1 MIISRTPYR
10 LSLFGGGA
18 DYPSW
23 FVSHETKLISAA
35 MANYCY
41 ISVKELPP
49 YFDYVNR
56 VIYSKIESVHTF
68 DEIEHPSVRACL
80 KHLRIPNGIS
90 ITHDGD
96 LPARSGIGSSSS
108 FTVGLINALQTY
120 LGKPFTA
127 DELAMEAIDIEQNI
141 IGESVGVQD
150 QIMAAY
156 GGIKVLELS
165 GANTKVRDLKIS
177 DSYVLDLE
185 EHIMLGF
192 SGISRLSEVQAKKQV
207 DSIREGKSVQTLEA
221 MQKITNE
228 ALRIFEYE
236 SSSSIKD
243 IGLLLQEQWN
253 YKRTLTDSVS
263 NEHINSI
270 YDAAIQAGA
279 YGGKLMGAGGGGF
292 FMFLAPPNA
301 HQRIKDALK
310 QINVWIPFNFDYEGS
325 KIIMR

>member
-41 ISVKELPP
+41 ISVKHLPP

-56 VIYSKIESVHTF
+56 VIYSKIESVPTF

-80 KHLRIPNGIS
+80 KHLQVPNGIS

-120 LGKPFTA
+120 LAKPLTVH
-127 DELAMEAIDIEQNI
+127 ELALQAIDIEQNI

-165 GANTKVRDLKIS
+165 GANIKVRDLKIPN
-177 DSYVLDLE
+177 SYVWELE

-207 DSIREGKSVQTLEA
+207 DSIKEGKSIQTLEA
-221 MQKITNE
+221 MQNLTNE
-228 ALRIFEYE
+228 ALKIFELE
-236 SSSSIKD
+236 SSSAIKD

-253 YKRTLTDSVS
+253 YKKTLTDSVANS
-263 NEHINSI
+263 DINSI

-292 FMFLAPPNA
+292 FMFLAPPDA
-301 HQRIKDALK
+301 HQKIKDALK

>member
-1 MIISRTPYR
+1 MIISKTPYR

-23 FVSHETKLISAA
+23 FTSNETKLVSAA

-49 YFDYVNR
+49 YFDYINR
-56 VIYSKIESVHTF
+56 VIYSKIESVRTF

-80 KHLRIPNGIS
+80 QYLQVPNGIS
-90 ITHDGD
+90 ISHDGD

-108 FTVGLINALQTY
+108 FTVGLINALQVY
-120 LGKPFTA
+120 LNRYQLSQF
-127 DELAMEAIDIEQNI
+127 DLAMEAINIEQNV

-156 GGIKVLELS
+156 GGIKVIELS
-165 GANTKVRDLKIS
+165 GANMKVRDLRMR
-177 DSYVLDLE
+177 DSYTKDFE
-185 EHIMLGF
+185 SHIMLGF

-207 DSIREGKSVQTLEA
+207 DSIKEGKSNRILLE
-221 MQKITNE
+221 MQKLTRFAIE
-228 ALRIFEYE
+228 AFETYAPFSE
-236 SSSSIKD
+236 
-243 IGLLLQEQWN
+243 IGLFLQQQWEL
-253 YKRTLTDSVS
+253 KRTLTDTVS
-263 NEHINSI
+263 SDHINSI
-270 YDAAIQAGA
+270 YTDAIKAGA

-292 FMFLAPPNA
+292 FMFLAPPDA

-310 QINVWIPFNFDYEGS
+310 QINVWIPFKFDFEGS

>member
-1 MIISRTPYR
+1 MIISKTPYR

-41 ISVKELPP
+41 ISVKQLPP

-56 VIYSKIESVHTF
+56 VIYSKIESVRTF

-80 KHLRIPNGIS
+80 KHLQVPNGIS

-120 LGKPFTA
+120 LGKQLTPH
-127 DELAMEAIDIEQNI
+127 ELAMEAINIEQNI

-165 GANTKVRDLKIS
+165 GANTKVRDLRIS

-207 DSIREGKSVQTLEA
+207 DSIKEGKSTQTLEA
-221 MQKITNE
+221 MQQLANE
-228 ALRIFEYE
+228 ALRVFEHE
-236 SSSSIKD
+236 SSSAIKD

-253 YKRTLTDSVS
+253 YKKTLTDSVANS
-263 NEHINSI
+263 DINSI
-270 YDAAIQAGA
+270 YDTAIQAGA

-292 FMFLAPPNA
+292 FMFLAPPDA
-301 HQRIKDALK
+301 HQSIKDALK

>member
-1 MIISRTPYR
+1 MIISKTPYR

-23 FVSHETKLISAA
+23 FVSNQTKLISAA

-41 ISVKELPP
+41 ISVKQLPP
-49 YFDYVNR
+49 YFDYMNR
-56 VIYSKIESVHTF
+56 VIYSKIESVRTF

-80 KHLRIPNGIS
+80 KYLQVPNGIS

-120 LGKPFTA
+120 LDKSLTVH
-127 DELAMEAIDIEQNI
+127 ELALQAIDVEQNI

-165 GANTKVRDLKIS
+165 GANIKVRDLRIP
-177 DSYVLDLE
+177 DSYVKDLE

-207 DSIREGKSVQTLEA
+207 DSIKEGKSVQTLEA
-221 MQKITNE
+221 MQKLTNE
-228 ALRIFEYE
+228 ALRIFEHE
-236 SSSSIKD
+236 SSSAIKD

-253 YKRTLTDSVS
+253 YKRTLTDSVANS
-263 NEHINSI
+263 DINSI

-292 FMFLAPPNA
+292 FMFLAPPDA
-301 HQRIKDALK
+301 HQKIKDALK

>member
-41 ISVKELPP
+41 ISVKQLPP
-49 YFDYVNR
+49 YFNYVNR
-56 VIYSKIESVHTF
+56 VIYSKIESVSTF

-120 LGKPFTA
+120 LGKPYTP
-127 DELAMEAIDIEQNI
+127 DELALQAIDIEQNI

-207 DSIREGKSVQTLEA
+207 DSIKEGKSVQTLEA

-228 ALRIFEYE
+228 ALRIFEHE

>member
-23 FVSHETKLISAA
+23 FVSRETKLISAA

-49 YFDYVNR
+49 YFEYVNR
-56 VIYSKIESVHTF
+56 VIYSKIESVPTF

-90 ITHDGD
+90 ISHDGD

-108 FTVGLINALQTY
+108 FTVGLINALHTY
-120 LGKPFTA
+120 LGKPITQY
-127 DELAMEAIDIEQNI
+127 DLAMQAIDVEQNV

-150 QIMAAY
+150 QLMAAY
-156 GGIKVLELS
+156 GGIKVLEMS
-165 GANTKVRDLKIS
+165 GGNIKVRDLKIS
-177 DSYVLDLE
+177 DRYVLNLE

-207 DSIREGKSVQTLEA
+207 DSIKEGKSVQTLEA
-221 MQKITNE
+221 MQNLTNE
-228 ALRIFEYE
+228 ALRVFELE
-236 SSSSIKD
+236 SSSAIKD
-243 IGLLLQEQWN
+243 IGSLMQEQWN

-270 YDAAIQAGA
+270 YDAAMNAGA

-292 FMFLAPPNA
+292 FMFLAPPDA
-301 HQRIKDALK
+301 HQKIKEALK

>member
-1 MIISRTPYR
+1 MIISKTPYR

-23 FVSHETKLISAA
+23 FASNQTKLISAA

-41 ISVKELPP
+41 ISVKQLPP
-49 YFDYVNR
+49 YFNYVNR
-56 VIYSKIESVHTF
+56 VIYSKIESTSTF

-80 KHLRIPNGIS
+80 KYLGVPNGIS

-120 LGKPFTA
+120 LGKPITTH
-127 DELAMEAIDIEQNI
+127 ELALEAINIEQNV

-177 DSYVLDLE
+177 DGYVDDFE
-185 EHIMLGF
+185 SHIMLGF

-207 DSIREGKSVQTLEA
+207 DSIKEGKSNRTLED
-221 MQKITNE
+221 MQRLTRFAIE
-228 ALRIFEYE
+228 AFETE
-236 SSSSIKD
+236 SSFSD
-243 IGLLLQEQWN
+243 IGLFLQQQWEL
-253 YKRTLTDSVS
+253 KRTLTDSVS

-270 YDAAIQAGA
+270 YNAAIEAGA

-292 FMFLAPPNA
+292 FMFLAPPDA
-301 HQRIKDALK
+301 HQKIKDALK
-310 QINVWIPFNFDYEGS
+310 QINVWIPFQFDYEGS

>member
-1 MIISRTPYR
+1 MIISKTPYR

-23 FVSHETKLISAA
+23 FVSNQTKLISAA

-41 ISVKELPP
+41 ISVKQLPP
-49 YFDYVNR
+49 YFDYMNR
-56 VIYSKIESVHTF
+56 VIYSKIESVRTF

-80 KHLRIPNGIS
+80 KYLQVPNGIS

-108 FTVGLINALQTY
+108 FTVGLLNALY
-120 LGKPFTA
+120 AYNGIKKDAF
-127 DELAMEAIDIEQNI
+127 ELANEAINVEQNI

-156 GGIKVLELS
+156 GGIKVIELS
-165 GANTKVRDLKIS
+165 GANIKVRDLKIP
-177 DSYVLDLE
+177 DSYVEDLE

-192 SGISRLSEVQAKKQV
+192 SGISRLSEVHAKKQV
-207 DSIREGKSVQTLEA
+207 DSIKEGKSVQTLEA
-221 MQKITNE
+221 MQKLTNE
-228 ALRIFEYE
+228 ALRIFEHE
-236 SSSSIKD
+236 SSSAIKD

-253 YKRTLTDSVS
+253 YKRTLTDSVANS
-263 NEHINSI
+263 DINSI

-292 FMFLAPPNA
+292 FMFLAPPDA
-301 HQRIKDALK
+301 HQKIKDALK

>member
-1 MIISRTPYR
+1 MIISKTPYR

-23 FVSHETKLISAA
+23 FTSHETNLVSAA

-41 ISVKELPP
+41 ISVKQLPP

-56 VIYSKIESVHTF
+56 VIYSKIESVPTF
-68 DEIEHPSVRACL
+68 DQIEHPSVRACL
-80 KHLRIPNGIS
+80 KYLQVPNGIS

-108 FTVGLINALQTY
+108 FTVGLVNALQVY
-120 LGKPFTA
+120 LGKLQHTPY
-127 DELAMEAIDIEQNI
+127 ELAMEAINIEQNV

-165 GANTKVRDLKIS
+165 GANTKVRDLRIP
-177 DSYVLDLE
+177 DSYVDDFE
-185 EHIMLGF
+185 SHIMLGF

-207 DSIREGKSVQTLEA
+207 DSIKEGKSTKTLEE
-221 MQKITNE
+221 MQKLTRFAIE
-228 ALRIFEYE
+228 SFETQSDFSE
-236 SSSSIKD
+236 
-243 IGLLLQEQWN
+243 IGLFLQHQWKL
-253 YKRTLTDSVS
+253 KRTLTDSVS
-263 NEHINSI
+263 SDHINSI
-270 YDAAIQAGA
+270 YTDAIKAGA

-292 FMFLAPPNA
+292 FMFLAPPDA
-301 HQRIKDALK
+301 HQRIKDKLK
-310 QINVWIPFNFDYEGS
+310 QINVWIPFKFDYEGS

>member
-1 MIISRTPYR
+1 
-10 LSLFGGGA
+10 
-18 DYPSW
+18 
-23 FVSHETKLISAA
+23 
-35 MANYCY
+35 MAHYCY
-41 ISVKELPP
+41 ISLKKLPP

-56 VIYSKIESVHTF
+56 VIYSKIESVK
-68 DEIEHPSVRACL
+68 DIDDIEHPSVRMCL
-80 KHLRIPNGIS
+80 KCFGVPNGIS
-90 ITHDGD
+90 VSHDGD

-108 FTVGLINALQTY
+108 FTVGLVNALQRY
-120 LGKPFTA
+120 LGKQLTPH
-127 DELAMEAIDIEQNI
+127 ELAMEAINIEQNI

-165 GANTKVRDLKIS
+165 GANINVRDLRIP
-177 DSYVLDLE
+177 DSYVLELE

-207 DSIREGKSVQTLEA
+207 DSIKEGKSIQTLEA
-221 MQKITNE
+221 MQKLTNE
-228 ALRIFEYE
+228 ALRVFETE
-236 SSSSIKD
+236 SNSSIKN

-270 YDAAIQAGA
+270 YNTAIQAGA

-292 FMFLAPPNA
+292 FMFLAPPDA
-301 HQRIKDALK
+301 HQKIKDALK

>member
-41 ISVKELPP
+41 ISVKQLPP

-56 VIYSKIESVHTF
+56 VIYSKIESVPTF

-80 KHLRIPNGIS
+80 KHLQVPNGIS

-120 LGKPFTA
+120 LSKPLTVH
-127 DELAMEAIDIEQNI
+127 ELALQAIDLEQNI

-165 GANTKVRDLKIS
+165 GANTKVRDLRIP

-207 DSIREGKSVQTLEA
+207 DSIKEGKSVRTLEA

-228 ALRIFEYE
+228 ALRIFEHE
-236 SSSSIKD
+236 SSSSIRD

-253 YKRTLTDSVS
+253 YKKTLTDSVS
-263 NEHINSI
+263 NSDINSI
-270 YDAAIQAGA
+270 YNAAIRAGA

-292 FMFLAPPNA
+292 FMFLAPPEV
-301 HQRIKDALK
+301 HQKIKDALK
-310 QINVWIPFNFDYEGS
+310 QINVWIPFSFDYEGS

>member
-1 MIISRTPYR
+1 MIISKTPYR

-23 FVSHETKLISAA
+23 FVSRETKLISAA

-41 ISVKELPP
+41 ISVKQLPP

-56 VIYSKIESVHTF
+56 VIYSKIESISTF

-80 KHLRIPNGIS
+80 KHLGVPNGIS

-108 FTVGLINALQTY
+108 FTVGLVNALQKY
-120 LGKPFTA
+120 LGKQLTPH
-127 DELAMEAIDIEQNI
+127 ELAMEAINIEQNI

-165 GANTKVRDLKIS
+165 GANMNVRDLRIP
-177 DSYVLDLE
+177 DSYVLELE
-185 EHIMLGF
+185 DHIMLGF

-207 DSIREGKSVQTLEA
+207 DSIKEGKSVQTLEA
-221 MQKITNE
+221 MQKLTNE
-228 ALRIFEYE
+228 ALRVFEKE
-236 SSSSIKD
+236 SNVSIKD

-253 YKRTLTDSVS
+253 YKKTLTDSVS
-263 NEHINSI
+263 NDDINST
-270 YDAAIQAGA
+270 YEAAINAGA

-292 FMFLAPPNA
+292 FMFLAPPEA
-301 HQRIKDALK
+301 HQKIKDALK

>member
-1 MIISRTPYR
+1 MFISKTPYR

-18 DYPSW
+18 DYPAW
-23 FVSHETKLISAA
+23 FQSRETKIISAA
-35 MANYCY
+35 MGNHSYV
-41 ISVKELPP
+41 SVKSMPP
-49 YFDYVNR
+49 FFEYKHRITYN
-56 VIYSKIESVHTF
+56 KIENTNTVE
-68 DEIEHPSVRACL
+68 EINHPSVRACL
-80 KHLRIPNGIS
+80 QYLRMNDGIS
-90 ITHDGD
+90 IAYDGD

-120 LGKPFTA
+120 LGKPLTTH
-127 DELAMEAIDIEQNI
+127 ELALQAIDIEQNI

-165 GANTKVRDLKIS
+165 GANTKVRDLRIH
-177 DSYVLDLE
+177 DHYVEDLE
-185 EHIMLGF
+185 QHIMLGF

-207 DSIREGKSVQTLEA
+207 DSIKEGKSVQTLEA

-228 ALRIFEYE
+228 ALKIFEHE

-263 NEHINSI
+263 NSDINSI
-270 YDAAIQAGA
+270 YDAAIEAGA

-301 HQRIKDALK
+301 HQKIKDRLK
-310 QINVWIPFNFDYEGS
+310 QINVWIPFKFDYEGS